1 MEGFKEKAGNME
13 QKLQVKLVNVE
24 KKVVQQ
30 VEIFEKKLEET
41 INDLSKIFL
50 NYNCDYCGKSFTES
64 ESLETHIKMIHG
76 KLLLGQNHE

>member
-24 KKVVQQ
+24 KKVVQK

-41 INDLSKIFL
+41 INDLSKKFL
-50 NYNCDYCGKSFTES
+50 NYNCDYCGKSFAES
-64 ESLETHIKMIHG
+64 EFLQTHIKMFHE
-76 KLLLGQNHE
+76 GQRN